1 MACGERERQQPTPTH
16 GSRVSSPLHVEW
28 DPLLLSFKIAAIST
42 IIATILGVAIGT
54 GLSRKFPGRDF
65 LDVLLTTP
73 MVLPPTVLGYY
84 LLVVVGRRSA
94 IGEAWESAFG
104 TSIVFTQTGAV
115 IAATI
120 GALPMITR
128 AARTG
133 LEGVD
138 PNLMRAAQTL
148 GANKVRAFFTVHLPL
163 AAPVILSGVM
173 LGFARA
179 LGDFGVTLMI
189 AGDIPGETQTA
200 SLAIY
205 DAIQANRQ
213 GDAAGMIAVLSA
225 FAIVTLYVANK
236 LNRKPHED

>member
-1 MACGERERQQPTPTH
+1 
-16 GSRVSSPLHVEW
+16 VEW
-28 DPLLLSFKIAAIST
+28 DPLLLSFKVAAIATAITT
-42 IIATILGVAIGT
+42 IIGVAIAM
-54 GLSRKFPGRDF
+54 GLTKRFPGRD
-65 LDVLLTTP
+65 LIDVLLTTP

-84 LLVVVGRRSA
+84 VLVVLGRRSA
-94 IGEAWESAFG
+94 IGQAWESWTG
-104 TSIVFTQTGAV
+104 SSIVFTQTGAV
-115 IAATI
+115 IAASI
-120 GALPMITR
+120 GVLPIVVKN
-128 AARTG
+128 ARTA

-138 PNLMRAAQTL
+138 PTLLRAAQTL
-148 GANKVRAFFTVHLPL
+148 GANKLRAFFTVHLPL
-163 AAPVILSGVM
+163 AAPGILAGVM

-225 FAIVTLYVANK
+225 FAIVTLYVVNK
-236 LNRKPHED
+236 LTRKPYED